1 MVILVRDP
9 NRIPIICKALEEAWS
24 KHPDLRLGQFLEGAN
39 IFPVTT
45 IDFQGVMLPFFQEDH
60 VTLRK
65 LTTPELHFS
74 KARMDDP

>member
-1 MVILVRDP
+1 MRDP
-9 NRIPIICKALEEAWS
+9 SRIPIICKALEEAWS

-45 IDFQGVMLPFFQEDH
+45 IDFRGVMLPFFQEDT

-65 LTTPELHFS
+65 LLAMPEIHNPDG
-74 KARMDDP
+74 M

>member
-1 MVILVRDP
+1 MRDP

-45 IDFQGVMLPFFQEDH
+45 IDFRGVMLPFFQEDH

-74 KARMDDP
+74 NARVDEPND